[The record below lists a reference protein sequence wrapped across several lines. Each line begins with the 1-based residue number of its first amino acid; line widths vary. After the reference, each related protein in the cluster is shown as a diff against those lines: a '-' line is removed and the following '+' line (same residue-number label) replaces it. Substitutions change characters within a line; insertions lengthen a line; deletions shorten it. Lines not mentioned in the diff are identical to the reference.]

1 MTYSDNADD
10 QRNKFRYLSRH
21 KKIDKLH
28 SSRQITSLFMAALLI
43 FSTLTI
49 SVSFDNS
56 KAFGSLGIRPPEPL
70 VPQGLVNF
78 DKKPST
84 SIFNIPAGYKMEP
97 VLWNLT
103 LPSTVTFDDNGS
115 MYIAEQGYSYGG
127 FHPTPRILKMDS
139 MGNVSVV
146 ADRQLNGPITDI
158 EFDKKNATL
167 YVSHKGIISSVDL
180 TGRVK
185 DLIVGLPSM
194 GDHQNNQIA
203 LGPDGRF
210 YFGQGTVTNTGVA
223 GEDSYVYE
231 WLKTSPEL
239 HDIPAQNITL
249 TGQNFQTL
257 NPLTPQNLHDY
268 AVTGA
273 YVPFNHT
280 TFNGEVIKGDTK
292 CSGCIISSNANGTDL
307 KVIAW
312 GLRNPY
318 GVAFTADGKS
328 LLVANNGADERG
340 SRPIANDFDKVFKI
354 DLSNSSGPPKYFG
367 WPDYFNNSEPVNNNP
382 KFLSDSSPND
392 KLPKFLIKDHPLV
405 GKPLSLLG
413 EGVAVTQVQVSKN
426 NSFGF
431 PGMAFVGE
439 YGTAAPLIH
448 PFAQMTEKL
457 PGFNPEI
464 VGQKVLMLNPK
475 TGNFSDFISLKQI
488 DKYFRPVGVKFNPQ
502 GDALYVV
509 SNGRFEI
516 TTDVPGPFS
525 GVDHYKTGKGLY
537 TFASLHATAWPYA
550 NTGVVWKVTKINN
563 NNNTSGIYM
572 KTVGGDNSIGIY
584 SKNVHQIVGNNNT
597 VINPI
602 NSKVSYNFTNSLNS
616 TVNPT
621 ANPPLTTTN
630 PTDANTST
638 VK

>member
-1 MTYSDNADD
+1 MTMTYFDAVDD
-10 QRNKFRYLSRH
+10 KRREPECYTHTKNFDR
-21 KKIDKLH
+21 LH
-28 SSRQITSLFMAALLI
+28 SFRQITSIFMAALLI
-43 FSTLTI
+43 LSTLTI
-49 SVSFDNS
+49 SLSLSFDNS
-56 KAFGSLGIRPPEPL
+56 KAFGIGIRPPEPL
-70 VPQGLVNF
+70 VPQGLINF

-84 SIFNIPAGYKMEP
+84 SVFNLPTGYKIEP

-103 LPSTVTFDDNGS
+103 LPSTITFDDNGS
-115 MYIAEQGYSYGG
+115 MYIAESGYSYGG
-127 FHPTPRILKMDS
+127 FHPDPRILKMDS

-167 YVSHKGIISSVDL
+167 YVSHRGIISSVDL

-203 LGPDGRF
+203 FGPDGRI

-223 GEDSYVYE
+223 GEDSYAYE

-249 TGQNFQTL
+249 TGQNFQTI

-268 AVTGA
+268 ATTGS

-292 CSGCIISSNANGTDL
+292 CSGCIISANANGTDL
-307 KVIAW
+307 KVLAW

-318 GVAFTADGKS
+318 GLAFSADGTK
-328 LLVANNGADERG
+328 LLVTNNGADERG
-340 SRPIANDFDKVFKI
+340 SRPIGNDFDKVYQI
-354 DLSNSSGPPKYFG
+354 DLVNSSGPPKYFG

-392 KLPKFLIKDHPLV
+392 KLPKFLIKDHPPV
-405 GKPLSLLG
+405 GKPISLLG
-413 EGVAVTQVQVSKN
+413 EGVAATQIAISKN
-426 NSFGF
+426 SSFGF

-439 YGTAAPLIH
+439 FGTAAPLIH
-448 PFAQMTEKL
+448 PFAQITQKM
-457 PGFNPEI
+457 PGFNPVI
-464 VGQKVLMLNPK
+464 VGQKVLLLDPR

-488 DKYFRPVGVKFNPQ
+488 DKNFRPVGVKFNPQ
-502 GDALYVV
+502 GNALYVI

-525 GVDHYKTGKGLY
+525 GLDHYKTGKGLY
-537 TFASLHATAWPYA
+537 PFASLHATAWPYA
-550 NTGVVWKVTKINN
+550 NTGVIWKVTKINN
-563 NNNTSGIYM
+563 NDNTSGIYM
-572 KTVGGDNSIGIY
+572 DTTGGKNSIGIY
-584 SKNVHQIVGNNNT
+584 SKNVHENMEKNNT

-602 NSKVSYNFTNSLNS
+602 SPNMNTSA
-616 TVNPT
+616 
-621 ANPPLTTTN
+621 ANYVTTTTTN
-630 PTDANTST
+630 PSNTSPPT
-638 VK
+638 TR